1 VAIKL
6 ENALPSGYQLHHY
19 RVIKTLGGGGFSIVY
34 LADDTQAQKKVVIK
48 EYLPSSQATR
58 LEGES
63 VESLSAET
71 DGTFK
76 QGMRRFFEEAA
87 ALAKLQHPNIVRV
100 TDFFRENNT
109 VYIVME
115 HEEGMD
121 LRAYLKRQGGRMS
134 EKFIRTVFR
143 QLLDGLREIHKL
155 GFMHLDVKPSNIWLR
170 PGGRPLLLDFGA
182 AQSAFKGNKRA
193 GAHTLTMGFA
203 PIEQHR
209 RGHIGPW
216 TDLYAI
222 GASMWAC
229 MSGKAPPAAPERAL
243 RDKLKPAVKQFKG
256 DYSRAL
262 LEAVDWCLQMN
273 QLERPQ
279 NVDDLAALLN
289 QEYAAPANGGGGVG
303 TTLLDRIRTKLTG
316 PKKDS
321 AA

>member
-1 VAIKL
+1 MPIKL
-6 ENALPSGYQLHHY
+6 ENALPLGHMLHHY
-19 RVIKTLGGGGFSIVY
+19 RITKTLGGGGFSIVY
-34 LADDTQAQKKVVIK
+34 LADDTQGQKKVVIK

-63 VESLSAET
+63 VESISAET
-71 DGTFK
+71 DSTFK

-109 VYIVME
+109 VYLVME
-115 HEEGMD
+115 HEDGMD

-134 EKFIRTVFR
+134 EKFIRTVFL

-193 GAHTLTMGFA
+193 GAHTLTLGFA

-229 MSGKAPPAAPERAL
+229 MSGKAPMAAPDRHV
-243 RDKLKPAVKQFKG
+243 RDKMKPAVKQFRRY
-256 DYSRAL
+256 YSRQL
-262 LEAVDWCLQMN
+262 LEAVDWCLLMN
-273 QLERPQ
+273 QIERPQ
-279 NVDDLAALLN
+279 NVDDLAALLS
-289 QEYAAPANGGGGVG
+289 QPYTAPAAGGNS
-303 TTLLDRIRTKLTG
+303 LLDRLRWPW
-316 PKKDS
+316 PKKNP

>member
-1 VAIKL
+1 MPVKL
-6 ENALPSGYQLHHY
+6 ENALPLGYMLHHY
-19 RVIKTLGGGGFSIVY
+19 RIVKTLGGGGFSIVY
-34 LADDTQAQKKVVIK
+34 LADDTQAQRKVVVK

-58 LEGES
+58 TEDET
-63 VESLSAET
+63 VESISAET
-71 DGTFK
+71 DSPFR
-76 QGMRRFFEEAA
+76 QGMRRFFDEAA

-109 VYIVME
+109 VYLVME

-121 LRAYLKRQGGRMS
+121 LRAYLKRQGRRLS
-134 EKFIRTVFR
+134 EKFIRTVFS

-155 GFMHLDVKPSNIWLR
+155 GLLHLDIKPSNIWLR

-193 GAHTLTMGFA
+193 GAHTLTLGFA
-203 PIEQHR
+203 PLEQHK

-222 GASMWAC
+222 GASMWSC
-229 MSGKAPPAAPERAL
+229 MSGKAPPSSPERAE
-243 RDKLKPAVKQFKG
+243 RDKFKPAVKQFRRH
-256 DYSRAL
+256 YSRPL

-279 NVDDLAALLN
+279 NVDDLAAVLSQSHTSPDQEPSLLTRF
-289 QEYAAPANGGGGVG
+289 G
-303 TTLLDRIRTKLTG
+303 LKLPG
-316 PKKDS
+316 SKKDTGT
-321 AA
+321 

>member
-1 VAIKL
+1 MKL
-6 ENALPSGYQLHHY
+6 ENALPAGYLLHHY
-19 RVIKTLGGGGFSIVY
+19 RILRTLGGGGFSIVY
-34 LADDTQAQKKVVIK
+34 LADDTQAQKKAVIK

-58 LEGES
+58 MEGES

-71 DGTFK
+71 DSTFK

-109 VYIVME
+109 VYLVME

-134 EKFIRTVFR
+134 EKFIRTVFL

-155 GFMHLDVKPSNIWLR
+155 GFMHLDIKPSNIWLR
-170 PGGRPLLLDFGA
+170 AGGRPLLLDFGA
-182 AQSAFKGNKRA
+182 TQSAFKGNRRA
-193 GAHTLTMGFA
+193 GAHTLTLGFA
-203 PIEQHR
+203 PIEQHK

-222 GASMWAC
+222 GASMYAC
-229 MSGKAPPAAPERAL
+229 MCGRAPVSAVERAT
-243 RDKLKPAVKQFKG
+243 RDKLKPATRQFRSY
-256 DYSRAL
+256 YSRQL
-262 LEAVDWCLQMN
+262 LEAVDWCLHMD

-279 NVDDLAALLN
+279 NVDELAAALS
-289 QEYAAPANGGGGVG
+289 QPYTAPASSGSS
-303 TTLLDRIRTKLTG
+303 LLEKLRW
-316 PKKDS
+316 PWLRKKS

>member
-1 VAIKL
+1 
-6 ENALPSGYQLHHY
+6 
-19 RVIKTLGGGGFSIVY
+19 
-34 LADDTQAQKKVVIK
+34 VIK

-58 LEGES
+58 TEGES
-63 VESLSAET
+63 VESLTAET
-71 DGTFK
+71 DGSFR

-121 LRAYLKRQGGRMS
+121 LRVYLKRQGGRMS
-134 EKFIRTVFR
+134 EKFIRTVFV

-155 GFMHLDVKPSNIWLR
+155 GLLHLDIKPSNIWLR

-193 GAHTLTMGFA
+193 GAHTLTIGFA

-229 MSGKAPPAAPERAL
+229 MSGRAPIAAPERAV
-243 RDKLKPAVKQFKG
+243 RDKLKPAVKQFKQY
-256 DYSRAL
+256 YSRPL
-262 LEAVDWCLQMN
+262 LEAVDWCLHMN

-279 NVDDLAALLN
+279 NVDELAALLG
-289 QEYAAPANGGGGVG
+289 QTPAAHAAANGASPS
-303 TTLLDRIRTKLTG
+303 LLERLKLKWPW
-316 PKKDS
+316 PKKD
-321 AA
+321 AVP

>member
-1 VAIKL
+1 MPIKL
-6 ENALPSGYQLHHY
+6 ENALTPGYMLHHY
-19 RVIKTLGGGGFSIVY
+19 RIVKTLGGGGFSIVY
-34 LADDTQAQKKVVIK
+34 LAEDAQTQKRTVIK
-48 EYLPSSQATR
+48 EYLPSNQATR
-58 LEGES
+58 MEGES

-71 DGTFK
+71 DSTFK

-100 TDFFRENNT
+100 VDFFRENNT
-109 VYIVME
+109 VYLVME

-134 EKFIRTVFR
+134 EKFIRTVFL

-155 GFMHLDVKPSNIWLR
+155 GFMHLDIKPSNIWLR
-170 PGGRPLLLDFGA
+170 QGGRPLLLDFGA
-182 AQSAFKGNKRA
+182 TQSAFKGNKRA
-193 GAHTLTMGFA
+193 SAHTLTLGFA

-222 GASMWAC
+222 GATMYAC
-229 MSGKAPPAAPERAL
+229 MSGKAPPAAPERYL
-243 RDKLKPAVKQFKG
+243 RDKLKPAARQFRSI
-256 DYSRAL
+256 YSRQL
-262 LEAVDWCLQMN
+262 LEAVDWCLHMD

-279 NVDDLAALLN
+279 NVDDLAAALSQPYTAPNAAGGSLL
-289 QEYAAPANGGGGVG
+289 ERV
-303 TTLLDRIRTKLTG
+303 KLHWPW
-316 PKKDS
+316 PKKNT